1 MATLADLMF
10 AEHLA
15 EVLGEPEAVRWTI
28 VRQEGLVIHV
38 SLSPRSAIEER
49 SLARLGWSDYP
60 GRLPASV
67 VFLDPATGAKGDTK
81 CWPNIPGVRAPNDIC
96 ACWTAEGFGAHPEW
110 LTDPNMAWPAGENPI
125 LTQLRYLQLEL
136 DHHYQG
142 RCQ

>member
-10 AEHLA
+10 EDHLGQ
-15 EVLGEPEAVRWTI
+15 VSTDPEAPRWAI
-28 VRQEGLVIHV
+28 ERQQGLVLDV
-38 SLSPRSAIEER
+38 GLLPGSAPQEYF
-49 SLARLGWSDYP
+49 LVRLVWSDYP

-67 VFLDPATGAKGDTK
+67 IFFDPATNEKGGVE

-96 ACWTAEGFGAHPEW
+96 ACWTAEGFAAHPEW
-110 LTDPNMAWPAGENPI
+110 LGDPNMAWPTGDNAI

-136 DHHYQG
+136 DHHFQG